1 MALIGTFGD
10 IMFEVDMLNARIIKD
25 YSRKISMRLAKHEII
40 GQKPL
45 IEVLGE
51 DLDEI
56 SFTMHL
62 NSKLGIDP
70 TKEFSKLQ
78 KICIG
83 GQANYL
89 ILGMKLVSENPFIIE
104 SLSQEIK
111 VVNSIGETVI
121 SDINISLKEYPVQSV
136 LNTSG
141 GSNNDGGVKLPW
153 SLS

>member
-70 TKEFSKLQ
+70 AKEFSKLQ

-83 GQANYL
+83 GQGNYL